1 MIDFMK
7 SFFKNV
13 LANIVAIVILC
24 AVFFIFFI
32 MLMVFSSMGSDKSV
46 TVKKNSVLTINLKT
60 DILDSPT
67 EEKTDFFSLS
77 KESKSVLIY
86 DVLEA
91 INKAKTDDNIKGIS
105 IEADYLNAGITQ
117 IDDIRSALEDFK
129 KSGKFV
135 YAYGNGVSQ
144 SSYYLGSVAEKYFL
158 HPAGLIELKGL
169 ATEVTFFKEFAEKY
183 GIGIEVIRHGKFK
196 SAVEPFLRDDISPEN
211 KEQLSTLLN
220 DIWKNTSTKIAASR
234 KIDTAQ
240 FRTAVDSLYGMIPE
254 QSLKYKLVDKLA
266 QKSEYDDLL
275 KSKLS
280 LKDKEKLNKVSLSNY
295 IKSYT
300 DESKSGDKIAILYA
314 SGSINNGDGYNDIY
328 SEKYVKYIKDL
339 QENDKIKAVVL
350 RINSPGG
357 SANASDEILF
367 ELQQLKK
374 KKPLV
379 VSFGDYAASGGYYI
393 AMAADKIYSE
403 PNTLTGSIGVFGVM
417 PYFKELANKN
427 GIHSDIVSTNANSQY
442 YSSLHGLTPY
452 GVTMMTRSV
461 EGTYKRFVH
470 FVTQNRKQTF
480 EQIDNVGGGR
490 VWSGMR
496 AKQIGLV
503 DELGTLNDAVKFA
516 AQKAGLKSYNVSSY
530 PKKMSQFEQIFNG
543 LNEDDISAR
552 IIKNKIGKA
561 NYEILQQITD
571 EKLKSEVK
579 MEMPYQIKIN

>member
-1 MIDFMK
+1 MR

-24 AVFFIFFI
+24 VLFFFFFII
-32 MLMVFSSMGSDKSV
+32 MLVFSSMGSDKSV
-46 TVKKNSVLTINLKT
+46 VVKKNSVLTINLKT
-60 DILDSPT
+60 KIIDSPT
-67 EEKTDFFSLS
+67 EEEMGLFGISGQNKNIL
-77 KESKSVLIY
+77 LY

-105 IEADYLNAGITQ
+105 IEADDLNAGLTQ
-117 IDDIRSALEDFK
+117 IDDLRNAIQDFK

-144 SSYYLGSVAEKYFL
+144 SAYYLGSVADQYYL
-158 HPAGLIELKGL
+158 NPSGGIELKGL
-169 ATEVTFFKEFAEKY
+169 STEVTFLKGFADKY

-196 SAVEPFLRDDISPEN
+196 SAVEPFLRNDISPEN

-220 DIWKNTSTKIAASR
+220 DLWKNTSNKMAASR

-240 FRTAVDSLYGMIPE
+240 FRTVVDSLYGMIPE
-254 QSLKYKLVDKLA
+254 LGLKYKLADKLI
-266 QKSEYDDLL
+266 QKTEYEDLI

-280 LKDKEKLNKVSLSNY
+280 LKDKEKLNKISVASY
-295 IKSYT
+295 ISSYS
-300 DESKSGDKIAILYA
+300 DDDASGEKVAVLYA
-314 SGSINNGDGYNDIY
+314 SGSINNGDGYNDIN
-328 SEKYVKYIKDL
+328 SERYVKYIKKL
-339 QENDKIKAVVL
+339 QDDDKVKAVVF

-417 PYFKELANKN
+417 PYYKDIANKN
-427 GIHSDIVSTNANSQY
+427 GIRADIVSTNANSMY
-442 YSSLHGLTPY
+442 YSGLNGVSPY
-452 GVTMMTRSV
+452 GVNMMTRSV

-470 FVTQNRKQTF
+470 FVTQNRKKSF
-480 EQIDNVGGGR
+480 EEIDNVGGGR
-490 VWSGMR
+490 VWSGTR
-496 AKQIGLV
+496 AKEIGLV

-516 AQKAGLKSYNVSSY
+516 AQKAGLKSYNVDSF
-530 PKKMSQFEQIFNG
+530 PKKMSPFEQIFKD
-543 LNEDDISAR
+543 LNEEDVSAR
-552 IIKNKIGKA
+552 VIKSKIGKS

-571 EKLKSEVK
+571 KKLQSEVK
-579 MEMPYQIKIN
+579 MEMPYQIRVN

>member
-1 MIDFMK
+1 MR

-13 LANIVAIVILC
+13 LANIVAIVLLC
-24 AVFFIFFI
+24 AVFFVFFI
-32 MLMVFSSMGSDKSV
+32 MMLVFSSMGNDKSAV
-46 TVKKNSVLTINLKT
+46 VKNNSVLTINLKT
-60 DILDSPT
+60 NIIDSPT
-67 EEKTDFFSLS
+67 EEEMGLFNISDKT
-77 KESKSVLIY
+77 KSVMLY

-91 INKAKTDDNIKGIS
+91 IKKAKTDDHIKGIS
-105 IEADYLNAGITQ
+105 IEADDLHAGMTQ
-117 IDDIRSALEDFK
+117 IDDIRSAIEDFK

-135 YAYGNGVSQ
+135 YAYGNAVSQ
-144 SSYYLGSVAEKYFL
+144 ASYYLGSVADKYYL
-158 HPAGLIELKGL
+158 NPSGMIELKGL
-169 ATEVTFFKEFAEKY
+169 ATEVTFFKDFADKY

-196 SAVEPFLRDDISPEN
+196 SAVEPFLRNDISPEN
-211 KEQLSTLLN
+211 KEQLGTLLN
-220 DIWKNTSTKIAASR
+220 DIWKNTSTKMAVSR

-240 FRTAVDSLYGMIPE
+240 FRMVVDSLYGMIPE
-254 QSLKYKLVDKLA
+254 LGLKYKLADKLI
-266 QKSEYDDLL
+266 QKTEYDQMI

-280 LKDKEKLNKVSLSNY
+280 LKEKEKLNKVSLAGY
-295 IKSYT
+295 ISSYS
-300 DESKSGDKIAILYA
+300 DEDKSGEKVAILYA
-314 SGSINNGDGYNDIY
+314 SGGINNGDGYNEIH

-339 QENDKIKAVVL
+339 QNDDKVKAVVF

-403 PNTLTGSIGVFGVM
+403 PNTLTGSIGVFGVI
-417 PYFKELANKN
+417 PYYKDIANKN
-427 GIHSDIVSTNANSQY
+427 GIRSDIVATNANSQY
-442 YSSLHGLTPY
+442 YSPLNGVTPY
-452 GVTMMTRSV
+452 GVNLITRSV

-490 VWSGMR
+490 VWSGVR

-516 AQKAGLKSYNVSSY
+516 AQKAGLKSYHVSSY
-530 PKKMSQFEQIFNG
+530 PKRMSPFEQIFKD
-543 LNEDDISAR
+543 LNEEDISAR

-571 EKLKSEVK
+571 EKLQSEVK

>member
-1 MIDFMK
+1 MR

-24 AVFFIFFI
+24 ALFFIFFI
-32 MLMVFSSMGSDKSV
+32 MMLVFSSMGNDKSV

-60 DILDSPT
+60 HIIDSPT
-67 EEKTDFFSLS
+67 EEEGGLFGISNQN
-77 KESKSVLIY
+77 KSVLLY
-86 DVLEA
+86 DALEA

-105 IEADYLNAGITQ
+105 IEVDDLNAGLTQ
-117 IDDIRSALEDFK
+117 IDDIRNAIEDFK

-144 SSYYLGSVAEKYFL
+144 SSYYLGSVADQYYL
-158 HPAGLIELKGL
+158 NPAGGIELKGL
-169 ATEVTFFKEFAEKY
+169 STEVTFFKDFADKY

-196 SAVEPFLRDDISPEN
+196 SAVEPFLRNDISPEN

-220 DIWKNTSTKIAASR
+220 DLWKNTSNKMAVSR

-240 FRTAVDSLYGMIPE
+240 FKMVVDSLYGMIPE
-254 QSLKYKLVDKLA
+254 LGLKYKLADKLV
-266 QKSEYDDLL
+266 QKTEYEGMI

-280 LKDKEKLNKVSLSNY
+280 LKDNEKLNKVSLANY
-295 IKSYT
+295 ISSYA
-300 DESKSGDKIAILYA
+300 DDDKSGEKVAVLYA

-328 SEKYVKYIKDL
+328 ADKYVKYIKKL
-339 QENDKIKAVVL
+339 QDDEKVKAVVL

-374 KKPLV
+374 KKPLI
-379 VSFGDYAASGGYYI
+379 VSFGDYAASGGYYV

-403 PNTLTGSIGVFGVM
+403 PNTLTGSIGVFGVI
-417 PYFKELANKN
+417 PYFKDIANKN
-427 GIHSDIVSTNANSQY
+427 GIRADVVATNANSMY
-442 YSSLHGLTPY
+442 YSGLNGVTPY
-452 GVTMMTRSV
+452 GVNMMTRGV

-480 EQIDNVGGGR
+480 EQIDNIGGGR
-490 VWSGMR
+490 VWSGVR

-503 DELGTLNDAVKFA
+503 DDLGTLNDAIKFA
-516 AQKAGLKSYNVSSY
+516 AQKAGLKSYHVDSF
-530 PKKMSQFEQIFNG
+530 PKRMSPFEQIFND
-543 LNEDDISAR
+543 LNEEDVSAKL
-552 IIKNKIGKA
+552 IKNKIGKA

-571 EKLKSEVK
+571 KKLQADVK
-579 MEMPYQIKIN
+579 MAMPYEIRID